1 MMKKKQIYIVSL
13 GLALLLFSCEYYIG
27 LNQQPK
33 FVNKHTEEGLNV
45 FGLLRPDST
54 EGFNKSFVYVNRVF
68 PALELEGYDILKPVF
83 VKIDKIVQDSL
94 TESVVFSLLP
104 SQTVRTDTVYRPATY
119 FSPGAGE
126 RYRLTCKYE
135 GMPDAIG
142 ETIIPSK
149 PQIDPETIIIDR
161 KMISFSLLPDS
172 LTGMVD
178 IYQIADNDNHLLV
191 SRLVTFPDRKTDV
204 EIILPFDH
212 SGTRLMIC
220 AYDQN
225 MAAYIGNSNISL
237 NFNKFRTT
245 ISTLMSGFGVFGSM
259 NFYEMEL

>member
-1 MMKKKQIYIVSL
+1 
-13 GLALLLFSCEYYIG
+13 

-33 FVNKHTEEGLNV
+33 FVNTHTEEGLNI

>member
-1 MMKKKQIYIVSL
+1 M
-13 GLALLLFSCEYYIG
+13 
-27 LNQQPK
+27 
-33 FVNKHTEEGLNV
+33 
-45 FGLLRPDST
+45 
-54 EGFNKSFVYVNRVF
+54 
-68 PALELEGYDILKPVF
+68 
-83 VKIDKIVQDSL
+83 
-94 TESVVFSLLP
+94 FSLLP

>member
-135 GMPDAIG
+135 GLPDAIG

>member
-126 RYRLTCKYE
+126 RYRLTCIYE

>member
-178 IYQIADNDNHLLV
+178 IYQIVDNNYSLV
-191 SRLVTFPDRKTDV
+191 SRLVTFPDKKTDV
-204 EIILPFDH
+204 SITLPFDP
-212 SGTRLMIC
+212 SGTKLMIC

-237 NFNKFRTT
+237 NFNKYRTT
-245 ISTLMSGFGVFGSM
+245 ISTLISGFGVFGSM

>member
-1 MMKKKQIYIVSL
+1 L
-13 GLALLLFSCEYYIG
+13 
-27 LNQQPK
+27 
-33 FVNKHTEEGLNV
+33 
-45 FGLLRPDST
+45 
-54 EGFNKSFVYVNRVF
+54 
-68 PALELEGYDILKPVF
+68 PAHELEGYDILKPVF

>member
-68 PALELEGYDILKPVF
+68 PALELEGYDILKPAF

-104 SQTVRTDTVYRPATY
+104 SQTVR
-119 FSPGAGE
+119 
-126 RYRLTCKYE
+126 RYVNL
-135 GMPDAIG
+135 
-142 ETIIPSK
+142 
-149 PQIDPETIIIDR
+149 
-161 KMISFSLLPDS
+161 FL
-172 LTGMVD
+172 
-178 IYQIADNDNHLLV
+178 
-191 SRLVTFPDRKTDV
+191 
-204 EIILPFDH
+204 
-212 SGTRLMIC
+212 
-220 AYDQN
+220 
-225 MAAYIGNSNISL
+225 
-237 NFNKFRTT
+237 
-245 ISTLMSGFGVFGSM
+245 
-259 NFYEMEL
+259 

>member
-1 MMKKKQIYIVSL
+1 
-13 GLALLLFSCEYYIG
+13 
-27 LNQQPK
+27 
-33 FVNKHTEEGLNV
+33 
-45 FGLLRPDST
+45 GLLRPDST

-68 PALELEGYDILKPVF
+68 PALELEGYDILKPAF

>member
-68 PALELEGYDILKPVF
+68 PALELEGYDILKPAF

-119 FSPGAGE
+119 FSPEAGE

>member
-1 MMKKKQIYIVSL
+1 
-13 GLALLLFSCEYYIG
+13 
-27 LNQQPK
+27 
-33 FVNKHTEEGLNV
+33 
-45 FGLLRPDST
+45 
-54 EGFNKSFVYVNRVF
+54 
-68 PALELEGYDILKPVF
+68 
-83 VKIDKIVQDSL
+83 
-94 TESVVFSLLP
+94 
-104 SQTVRTDTVYRPATY
+104 
-119 FSPGAGE
+119 
-126 RYRLTCKYE
+126 
-135 GMPDAIG
+135 
-142 ETIIPSK
+142 
-149 PQIDPETIIIDR
+149 
-161 KMISFSLLPDS
+161 
-172 LTGMVD
+172 
-178 IYQIADNDNHLLV
+178 V

>member
-1 MMKKKQIYIVSL
+1 MEKKQIYIVFL
-13 GLALLLFSCEYYIG
+13 GLVLLLNSCEYYIG
-27 LNQQPK
+27 LNQQPE
-33 FVNKHTEEGLNV
+33 FVNKHTEEGLNI
-45 FGLLRPDST
+45 FGMLRPDST
-54 EGFNKSFVYVNRVF
+54 EGFNKSFVFVNRVL
-68 PALELEGYDILKPVF
+68 PALEPEGFDILKNAF
-83 VKIDKIVQDSL
+83 VKIDKIVQDNL

-119 FSPGAGE
+119 FSPEAGE

-149 PQIDPETIIIDR
+149 PQIDPETLITDR

-245 ISTLMSGFGVFGSM
+245 ISTLKSGFGVFGSM

>member
-68 PALELEGYDILKPVF
+68 PALELEGYDILKPAF

-119 FSPGAGE
+119 FSPEAGE

-237 NFNKFRTT
+237 NFNKYRTT
-245 ISTLMSGFGVFGSM
+245 ISTLISGFGVFGSM

>member
-149 PQIDPETIIIDR
+149 PQIDPETLITDR

>member
-1 MMKKKQIYIVSL
+1 
-13 GLALLLFSCEYYIG
+13 
-27 LNQQPK
+27 
-33 FVNKHTEEGLNV
+33 
-45 FGLLRPDST
+45 
-54 EGFNKSFVYVNRVF
+54 
-68 PALELEGYDILKPVF
+68 
-83 VKIDKIVQDSL
+83 
-94 TESVVFSLLP
+94 
-104 SQTVRTDTVYRPATY
+104 
-119 FSPGAGE
+119 
-126 RYRLTCKYE
+126 
-135 GMPDAIG
+135 
-142 ETIIPSK
+142 
-149 PQIDPETIIIDR
+149 
-161 KMISFSLLPDS
+161 MISFSLLPDS

-178 IYQIADNDNHLLV
+178 IYQIVENNYLLV

-245 ISTLMSGFGVFGSM
+245 ISTLKSGFGVFGSM

>member
-68 PALELEGYDILKPVF
+68 PALELEGYDILKPAF